1 MRFLV
6 SILLFSLC
14 VSAFSQALNEEV
26 YTFNGVVKEANTQK
40 PIEFGAIKNMSTGE
54 VILSDI
60 TGAFQIDGSVGDTL
74 RFHSMGYVDTTWVV
88 PTIWTTMEDQLAL
101 EVSTNVY
108 AITEVEVLR
117 FYSYAHFRQAFK
129 DLELPKDENE
139 EVKEMVSSWNFEEA
153 IAWGKADKKF
163 NQGTFGAGIS
173 LGSGKTR
180 IDKQKDEVKKLEK
193 IELESAKFN
202 HITSRENLADLTGYK
217 GICLDSFMV
226 FLNSNYSIHYKMP
239 EYELL
244 SSILGAYED
253 FKELK
258 SQEDWYS
265 VDSDSIHIQ

>member
-1 MRFLV
+1 MRVIV

-14 VSAFSQALNEEV
+14 FSSFSQVLEDEIF
-26 YTFNGVVKEANTQK
+26 TFNGVVKEAKTQK

-54 VILSDI
+54 VILSDN
-60 TGAFQIDGSVGDTL
+60 TGSFEINGSVGDTL

-88 PTIWTTMEDQLAL
+88 PTIWTTMEDQLTL
-101 EVSTNVY
+101 VVPTNTY

-129 DLELPKDENE
+129 DLELPKDENA
-139 EVKEMVSSWNFEEA
+139 EVKEMVSSWDFEEA

-173 LGSGKTR
+173 IGSGKTR
-180 IDKQKDEVKKLEK
+180 FDKQKEEVKRLEK

-202 HITSRENLADLTGYK
+202 YFTSRENLADLTGYK
-217 GICLDSFMV
+217 GTCLDSFMV

-253 FKELK
+253 FNELK
-258 SQEDWYS
+258 SQEEWYHIEG
-265 VDSDSIHIQ
+265 DSIHIQ